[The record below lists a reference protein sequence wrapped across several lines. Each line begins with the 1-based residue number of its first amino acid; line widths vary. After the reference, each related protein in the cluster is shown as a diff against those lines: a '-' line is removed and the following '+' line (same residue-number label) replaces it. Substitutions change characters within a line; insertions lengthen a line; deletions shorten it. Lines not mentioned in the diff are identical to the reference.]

1 MTLEVLWHLV
11 EEEPHRPPSYPED
24 MGRWTQASAKK
35 VPRKA
40 SGMAV
45 QGVVGLRLVSPD
57 AVWWSSL
64 SGRCGEAHCIC
75 PVKTAVASRFLQP
88 ESRQVFTAGARRWAS
103 ALAEGSPPV

>member
-1 MTLEVLWHLV
+1 MVLCLMRSPGSRQPCDRGERWLWHLV

-24 MGRWTQASAKK
+24 VGRWAQTLAKK

-45 QGVVGLRLVSPD
+45 QGVVGLRLVSPE

-64 SGRCGEAHCIC
+64 SGRCGEACCIC
-75 PVKTAVASRFLQP
+75 PVKTAVASRFLQL
-88 ESRQVFTAGARRWAS
+88 ESRQVS
-103 ALAEGSPPV
+103 YC